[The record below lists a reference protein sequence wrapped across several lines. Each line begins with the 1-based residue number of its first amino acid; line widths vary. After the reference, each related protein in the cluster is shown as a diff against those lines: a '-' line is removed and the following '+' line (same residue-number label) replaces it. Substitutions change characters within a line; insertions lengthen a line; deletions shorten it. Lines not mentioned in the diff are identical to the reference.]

1 MNRVPVQPNLVRW
14 ARERAGYSVDALVGR
29 FPKIGAW
36 ECGELLPTLKQLE
49 AFAKATHIPIGYFFL
64 VEPPEQAVPVPDFR
78 SVANIPLGHPS
89 PDLLDTVYLCQPPG
103 LVPRLRTLH
112 ASRSSSSWGP
122 PISATTW

>member
-1 MNRVPVQPNLVRW
+1 MNRVPVQPHLVRW

-49 AFAKATHIPIGYFFL
+49 AFAKAT
-64 VEPPEQAVPVPDFR
+64 
-78 SVANIPLGHPS
+78 PLFAAP
-89 PDLLDTVYLCQPPG
+89 CM
-103 LVPRLRTLH
+103 
-112 ASRSSSSWGP
+112 SRSSRSWGP

>member
-49 AFAKATHIPIGYFFL
+49 AFAKATHIP
-64 VEPPEQAVPVPDFR
+64 
-78 SVANIPLGHPS
+78 S
-89 PDLLDTVYLCQPPG
+89 CQ
-103 LVPRLRTLH
+103 
-112 ASRSSSSWGP
+112 
-122 PISATTW
+122 

>member
-49 AFAKATHIPIGYFFL
+49 AFAKATH
-64 VEPPEQAVPVPDFR
+64 
-78 SVANIPLGHPS
+78 
-89 PDLLDTVYLCQPPG
+89 
-103 LVPRLRTLH
+103 
-112 ASRSSSSWGP
+112 
-122 PISATTW
+122 

>member
-49 AFAKATHIPIGYFFL
+49 AFAKATERKACAISSNAWR
-64 VEPPEQAVPVPDFR
+64 AV
-78 SVANIPLGHPS
+78 
-89 PDLLDTVYLCQPPG
+89 DLPAAL
-103 LVPRLRTLH
+103 
-112 ASRSSSSWGP
+112 
-122 PISATTW
+122 